1 MTGKRKPKKEKKER
15 KATMREDIAF
25 EKEGAET
32 KRRMSLATEESAEA
46 ERHRI
51 TYELQTK

>member
-15 KATMREDIAF
+15 KATMREDIAL